1 MQGTFLP
8 YRENGLDKQSVTRA
22 QQENDMDWYQEFYAG
37 ESIAGKKEKVK
48 RKILRNAG
56 MMNIY
61 IIALSSNPENLLDII
76 PSWELMQNCYPKSE
90 LLVVGVDR
98 GYENAIELA
107 SVIIMDVYQ
116 ETGTFQ
122 VRDYFLEKYREN
134 QKKGRKWKSFLSF

>member
-8 YRENGLDKQSVTRA
+8 YRENGLDKQSVMQA

-48 RKILRNAG
+48 RKILRDAG

-122 VRDYFLEKYREN
+122 VRDYFLEKHREN

>member
-1 MQGTFLP
+1 MQ
-8 YRENGLDKQSVTRA
+8 A
-22 QQENDMDWYQEFYAG
+22 HQENDMDWYQEFYAG

-48 RKILRNAG
+48 QKILRNAG
-56 MMNIY
+56 MVNIY
-61 IIALSSNPENLLDII
+61 VITLSSNPENLLDII

-122 VRDYFLEKYREN
+122 IRDYFLEKHREN
-134 QKKGRKWKSFLSF
+134 QKKGSKWKSFLSF